1 MSTNRT
7 FAKGESRAGADA
19 TPVHRVTDALLV
31 AIERSRDA
39 LDAAAE
45 EAAKGML
52 GAAKLGLL
60 VAAAGLI
67 DALKA
72 ADAEFARRYAAHSAG
87 GPSRQ
92 PNRPRSG

>member
-1 MSTNRT
+1 MSNITT
-7 FAKGESRAGADA
+7 FAEPESGAGAAA
-19 TPVHRVTDALLV
+19 TPVQPAIEALTA

-60 VAAAGLI
+60 VAATGII

-72 ADAEFARRYAAHSAG
+72 ADAEFARRYAAHAAG

-92 PNRPRSG
+92 ANRHEG